1 MSTSASRFTVC
12 RLKPLSH
19 FPVSSVLQYVLTN
32 YVPWYTL
39 GDTFILHLYAFEL
52 HGCVGFVSWFGCLVF
67 KEPSDLQ

>member
-1 MSTSASRFTVC
+1 
-12 RLKPLSH
+12 
-19 FPVSSVLQYVLTN
+19 VSSVLQYVLTN